1 MDMTAE
7 LAIKPPSY
15 EQFCEMQWNDTDWWD
30 WILESEFEHGKTLG
44 IWSPVKDMTFDLYH
58 RQCAGKGELHD
69 DNLFV
74 TTFYDR
80 LCKVSPIMTEMLRE
94 GLIGFKWET
103 TRNGN
108 LKTNTYDDYTWWGE
122 EDKFSQ
128 GLFKGISVQDLYD
141 AEPNGTADEFE
152 QELLNIIDDYYHDI
166 LQILLTEDETRTS
179 PEEYEDWIKNCWI
192 P

>member
-1 MDMTAE
+1 MTAE

-15 EQFCEMQWNDTDWWD
+15 DEWLEMQWSDNDWWQ
-30 WILESEFEHGKTLG
+30 WIVEDMFEYGKTLG
-44 IWSPVKDMTFDLYH
+44 IYIMTDQLTFDLYH
-58 RQCAGKGELHD
+58 RQCAGKGELN
-69 DNLFV
+69 DNNTFV
-74 TTFYDR
+74 TTYHDR
-80 LCKVSPIMTEMLRE
+80 LYSVSPVMAEMLRE

-122 EDKFSQ
+122 EDNFSY

-141 AEPNGTADEFE
+141 AEPSGTADKFE
-152 QELLNIIDDYYHDI
+152 EELLSIIADYYEDI
-166 LQILLTEDETRTS
+166 LIALSTEDETRTS
-179 PEEYEDWIKNCWI
+179 TEEYEEWIKNSWI